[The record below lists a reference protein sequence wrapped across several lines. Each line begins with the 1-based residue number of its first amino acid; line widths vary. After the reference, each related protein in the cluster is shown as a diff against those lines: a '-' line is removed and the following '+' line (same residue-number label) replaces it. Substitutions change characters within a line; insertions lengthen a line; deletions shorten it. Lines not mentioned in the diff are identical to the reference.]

1 MANAVKE
8 AIKEAIKEKVE
19 VIGQIDDM
27 YTKKGFNFWLL
38 IPATM
43 AVATATGA
51 FFWVRRVLKHKEA

>member
-8 AIKEAIKEKVE
+8 AIQEKVE
-19 VIGQIDDM
+19 IIDQVDDM

-51 FFWVRRVLKHKEA
+51 FILVRRLLKHKEA

>member
-8 AIKEAIKEKVE
+8 AIQEKIEIVD
-19 VIGQIDDM
+19 QIDEI
-27 YTKKGFNFWLL
+27 YAKKGFNFWLL

-51 FFWVRRVLKHKEA
+51 FFLVRRIFKHKEA

>member
-8 AIKEAIKEKVE
+8 AIKEKVE
-19 VIGQIDDM
+19 IIDQVDDM
-27 YTKKGFNFWLL
+27 YAKKGFNFWLL

-51 FFWVRRVLKHKEA
+51 FFLVRRIFKHKEA